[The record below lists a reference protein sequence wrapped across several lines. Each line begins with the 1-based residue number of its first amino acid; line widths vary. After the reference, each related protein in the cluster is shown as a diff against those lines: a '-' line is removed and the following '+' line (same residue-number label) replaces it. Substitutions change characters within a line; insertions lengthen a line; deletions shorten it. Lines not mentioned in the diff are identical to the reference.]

1 MITPIEIRQHS
12 FKKSF
17 QGYNKD
23 EVQNFLNTLSS
34 DWERMLEDHKRVKL
48 ELEKTT
54 SALDNLRA
62 VESALHK
69 TLLQAE
75 ETSKSVI
82 ENAKTTAELR
92 IQEADAKSKEM
103 VKLAMDDRSRIE
115 MQINELVGRRNEI
128 LQQLKS
134 YLSAQTERLRTFE
147 ETEMKSGELPTFTE
161 PEAEEQKAIEEEK
174 PTNEKVESAEAGE
187 ATEEISVKTVEKK
200 SIEAP
205 SENEEQS
212 FFEKSVAS
220 ASPSVII
227 DDIADAL

>member
-1 MITPIEIRQHS
+1 MITPIEIRQHA
-12 FKKSF
+12 FKKAF

-23 EVQNFLNTLSS
+23 EVQNFLNTLAS

-54 SALDNLRA
+54 SALDNLRQ

-75 ETSKSVI
+75 ETSKSVV

-92 IQEADAKSKEM
+92 IQEADAKAKEM
-103 VKLAMDDRSRIE
+103 LKNAMDDRSRIE
-115 MQINELVGRRNEI
+115 MQINELVNRRNEI

-134 YLSAQTERLRTFE
+134 YLSAQSERLKTFE
-147 ETEMKSGELPTFTE
+147 EKEMKSGEVPAAWTQTPPRKE
-161 PEAEEQKAIEEEK
+161 VVETEAENLPEKVVSETKVVAEVVEEEELE
-174 PTNEKVESAEAGE
+174 PAR
-187 ATEEISVKTVEKK
+187 
-200 SIEAP
+200 
-205 SENEEQS
+205 ENEQQS
-212 FFEKSVAS
+212 FFEKSVVS
-220 ASPSVII
+220 ASQSVII

>member
-23 EVQNFLNTLSS
+23 EVQNFLNTISS
-34 DWERMLEDHKRVKL
+34 EWERMLEDHKRVKF

-82 ENAKTTAELR
+82 ENAKSTAELR
-92 IQEADAKSKEM
+92 VQEADAKAKEM
-103 VKLAMDDRSRIE
+103 VKIAMDDRSRIE
-115 MQINELVGRRNEI
+115 MQINELVNRRNEI

-134 YLSAQTERLRTFE
+134 YLSAQTERLKTFE
-147 ETEMKSGELPTFTE
+147 EKEMKSGEVPKFQA
-161 PEAEEQKAIEEEK
+161 PEAMQPKSEEAEKNEEKDEAVEEGEEKEEEITVK
-174 PTNEKVESAEAGE
+174 KVE
-187 ATEEISVKTVEKK
+187 KTPNDG
-200 SIEAP
+200 P
-205 SENEEQS
+205 SENEAKS
-212 FFEKSVAS
+212 FFEKSVVS
-220 ASPSVII
+220 ASQSVII

>member
-17 QGYNKD
+17 QGFNKD
-23 EVQNFLNTLSS
+23 EVQNFLNTLASE
-34 DWERMLEDHKRVKL
+34 WERMLEDHKRVKT
-48 ELEKTT
+48 ELDKTT

-75 ETSKSVI
+75 ETSKSVV

-103 VKLAMDDRSRIE
+103 IKNAMDDRSRIE
-115 MQINELVGRRNEI
+115 MQINELVNRRNEI

-134 YLSAQTERLRTFE
+134 YLSAQTERLQTFE
-147 ETEMKSGELPTFTE
+147 EREMKSGELPKFQAPKAEPAVENIPETTE
-161 PEAEEQKAIEEEK
+161 NSSDEEGDKMEVKSEGAEKEEL
-174 PTNEKVESAEAGE
+174 
-187 ATEEISVKTVEKK
+187 
-200 SIEAP
+200 EAP
-205 SENEEQS
+205 SENEAQS
-212 FFEKSVAS
+212 FFEKSVVS
-220 ASPSVII
+220 ASQSVII